1 MVRPNKPEMLPKHTR
16 KVQLGIYHTQV
27 RPSEHDIVAVSGLG
41 LDVTGEGKMRYL
53 PYPNA
58 AK

>member
-1 MVRPNKPEMLPKHTR
+1 MSQEKGK
-16 KVQLGIYHTQV
+16 LGIYHTQML
-27 RPSEHDIVAVSGLG
+27 PSEHDIVAMSGLR
-41 LDVTGEGKMRYL
+41 LDVTGEGKIRYL